1 MTKNNLKELSYY
13 LFFGLM
19 IFAKGIGLDSGDKAY
34 YILSAAAFVCVVC
47 KLVLTKYNKKQ
58 IAAMI
63 LLCLIAFVSY
73 RNSGRMGILLSVLAI
88 VGMKDMKVSRL
99 FSLGTVVYGLSFTA
113 TVMAAAAGLIDNPFV
128 VHEKGGIGE
137 VIRWGMGYSTGNVF
151 HVSYFILVVLLCY
164 TWGRNYH
171 VKRLLGLMIGNVLVF
186 LFSLSYTGVAVTTFY
201 LLLNLY
207 AVKRTRP
214 SKAEKFFYQLP
225 LPLCVLFSF
234 IAPLLLRYPV
244 VQKLDSMLQARLSF
258 SQYFLFNQPITLFGT
273 RMHNVPNFWIIMDNG
288 YVYFLMTFGVVAFT
302 LLCVGYIAVI
312 AKYSG
317 ISLIKRAHR
326 NGEGYNYAAENSAIR
341 LPELAIIF
349 SFLLYG
355 IMEQF
360 LSNAFMNLSLMF
372 IGEILFGEVKGE
384 KSFNCVTDWFR
395 SSMNEIRDH
404 KRHLITGGCLA
415 GAAGLVCY
423 LLYAPVPE
431 YIEVP
436 LKLLNYV
443 DAQSAMVS
451 IDNEEGTKDALKIE
465 MDRYKTILEDES
477 LLERALEAVSLTDKL
492 TSEDVEA
499 ALEFSLPQSV
509 QNSGNYNTFRIRL
522 LELYYDVD
530 EAQYQNILR
539 TLIAEASVQEDIRGE
554 YGDVYEERIGKS
566 SGEDRIEHI
575 SSEKV
580 YFVEKSGDIAKIE
593 YCRNGILSM
602 LTGSVAGLILI
613 VIIVLIRYNRG
624 KQMKIGMTSHE
635 NSD

>member
-1 MTKNNLKELSYY
+1 MTKINLKELFYY

-34 YILSAAAFVCVVC
+34 YILSAAALVCVVC

-73 RNSGRMGILLSVLAI
+73 RNSGRMGILLSVLTI

-171 VKRLLGLMIGNVLVF
+171 VKRLLGLMIGNLLVF

-214 SKAEKFFYQLP
+214 GKAEKFFYQLP

-234 IAPLLLRYPV
+234 IAPLMLRYPV

-258 SQYFLFNQPITLFGT
+258 SQYFLLNQPITLLGT

-317 ISLIKRAHR
+317 ISLIRRAHGKWEE
-326 NGEGYNYAAENSAIR
+326 NNDAAENSGIR

-360 LSNAFMNLSLMF
+360 LSNAFMNLSLIF
-372 IGEILFGEVKGE
+372 IGEIVFGEVKGE

-404 KRHLITGGCLA
+404 KKHLITGGCLA

-423 LLYAPVPE
+423 LLYTPVPE

-436 LKLLNYV
+436 LKSLNYV
-443 DAQSAMVS
+443 DAQSVMVS
-451 IDNEEGTKDALKIE
+451 IDNEEGTKDALKVE

-522 LELYYDVD
+522 LELYCDVD
-530 EAQYQNILR
+530 EAQYQDILR
-539 TLIAEASVQEDIRGE
+539 TIIAEASGQEDIGGV
-554 YGDVYEERIGKS
+554 YGDVYAERIGKS
-566 SGEDRIEHI
+566 SGEDRIEHM
-575 SSEKV
+575 SSKKV

-593 YCRNGILSM
+593 YWRNGILSV
-602 LTGSVAGLILI
+602 LAGSVAGLILI

-624 KQMKIGMTSHE
+624 KQIEDRNDKR
-635 NSD
+635 

>member
-1 MTKNNLKELSYY
+1 MTKNNLKELFYY

-73 RNSGRMGILLSVLAI
+73 RNSGRMGILLSVLTI

-214 SKAEKFFYQLP
+214 GKAEKFFYQLP

-258 SQYFLFNQPITLFGT
+258 SQYFLLNQPITLFGT

-288 YVYFLMTFGVVAFT
+288 YVYFLMTFGVVAFI

-317 ISLIKRAHR
+317 ISLIKRTHE
-326 NGEGYNYAAENSAIR
+326 NGKGYNNAAENRAIR

-360 LSNAFMNLSLMF
+360 LSNAFMNLSLIF
-372 IGEILFGEVKGE
+372 IGEILFGEVEGE
-384 KSFNCVTDWFR
+384 KSFNCVSDWFR

-404 KRHLITGGCLA
+404 KKHLITGGCLA

-436 LKLLNYV
+436 LKSLNYV

-451 IDNEEGTKDALKIE
+451 IDNEEGTKDALKVE

-477 LLERALEAVSLTDKL
+477 LLERALEDVSLTDKL

-530 EAQYQNILR
+530 EAQYQDILR
-539 TLIAEASVQEDIRGE
+539 TLIAEASGQEDIRGE

-566 SGEDRIEHI
+566 SGEDRIEHM

-593 YCRNGILSM
+593 YCRKGILSM
-602 LTGSVAGLILI
+602 LTGSVVGLILI